1 MDPGG
6 AWDGVLRVP
15 TEERAERAKLRGHIR
30 NVRVTNLHVV
40 EGALPFS
47 VIAGFDKEHAVEG
60 VVIEGLRY
68 QGRPIRTAT
77 EGKISVDHAPGF
89 QIR

>member
-1 MDPGG
+1 MDSGG

-15 TEERAERAKLRGHIR
+15 PQERAERAKLRGHIR
-30 NVRVTNLHVV
+30 NVRVTNMNVV

-47 VIAGFDKEHAVEG
+47 VIAGFDKEHAVEN
-60 VVIEGLRY
+60 VVIEGLTY
-68 QGRPIRTAT
+68 QGRPIRNVT
-77 EGKISVDHAPGF
+77 EGKISVDNAPGF